1 MRASFVASAS
11 ALTIVL
17 AALLFVI
24 GSRLSRPVPV
34 RNEDSSQLLNVTEAS
49 AAPLDASQLD
59 TTATRDVTAIDPN
72 PPGLTPQP
80 AEREQTDATVR
91 AAELMELALNNDSAS
106 LKIILAELGN
116 PNRAIRNAALQAA
129 VQFGSRDAIPSL
141 RQATAQ
147 VDDSDEKAEL
157 LQAIEF
163 LKLPSLSE
171 AMAPGD

>member
-1 MRASFVASAS
+1 
-11 ALTIVL
+11 
-17 AALLFVI
+17 
-24 GSRLSRPVPV
+24 
-34 RNEDSSQLLNVTEAS
+34 
-49 AAPLDASQLD
+49 
-59 TTATRDVTAIDPN
+59 
-72 PPGLTPQP
+72 
-80 AEREQTDATVR
+80 
-91 AAELMELALNNDSAS
+91 MELALNNDSAS